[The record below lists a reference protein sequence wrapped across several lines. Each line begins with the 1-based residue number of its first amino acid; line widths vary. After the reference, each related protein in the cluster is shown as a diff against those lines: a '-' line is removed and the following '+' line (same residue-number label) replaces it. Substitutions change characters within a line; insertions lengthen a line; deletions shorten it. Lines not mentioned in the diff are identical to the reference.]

1 MLFIFGWS
9 IYGLI
14 MIFMMDAQCQPQ
26 MYSLALWSIVLQLTL
41 ACCTMCCFA
50 PQAAKEANQA
60 GAQETAE
67 QERLV
72 VQAAAGEE
80 AA

>member
-1 MLFIFGWS
+1 
-9 IYGLI
+9 

-41 ACCTMCCFA
+41 ACCTKCCFA
-50 PQAAKEANQA
+50 PQAVKEANAA
-60 GAQETAE
+60 GEQETAE